1 MMKAKISP
9 NLISFVTIRRGNWVM
24 KISVYKTRYVLLI
37 AQHYYDKEKFII
49 KEFPDHD
56 EAASFIDFL
65 AESEN
70 D

>member
-1 MMKAKISP
+1 
-9 NLISFVTIRRGNWVM
+9 M
-24 KISVYKTRYVLLI
+24 KISVYKTRYVLLV

-49 KEFPDHD
+49 KEFPHHD
-56 EAASFIDFL
+56 EAAAFIDFL